1 MILSFQDS
9 TKLTKG
15 DDFKIANSTS
25 SHLGLWFV
33 TLQMQPC
40 AVSQQVNTLG
50 TGIDLWRTLSLSVQ
64 LAFAD
69 HFPEPGGIQ

>member
-9 TKLTKG
+9 TKLTKSY
-15 DDFKIANSTS
+15 DFKVANSTS
-25 SHLGLWFV
+25 SHVALWFV
-33 TLQMQPC
+33 ALQMLPC

-69 HFPEPGGIQ
+69 NFSELRRIQ